1 MADRNGYIG
10 RAPGDSAVT
19 VARQTFSPTGVTT
32 DFTFASGYTV
42 GYLDLFLNGT
52 KLIEGVDYNATDTS
66 TISLVSAAIN
76 GDVLE
81 GVAYKAFN
89 LGDGSRIG
97 IQSAGT
103 LVGNVNNLNFVGV
116 GNSISLNGGTID
128 ILIEGGGGAGAAGTW
143 TNYDGNTGV
152 TTTKKV
158 KIQNNLEVTGV
169 TTSTGGF
176 VGALTG
182 NATGLTG
189 TPNITVGS
197 VTGTTGS
204 FSSNV
209 SIGGTLTYEDV
220 TNVDSV
226 GLVTARTGV
235 RVNAGGLIVT
245 AGVSTLAADLSIA
258 DKIVHTGDTNTAIR
272 FPAADTFTVE
282 TAGSERLRIDSNG
295 RLLAGTNSS
304 RSVGD
309 EVKLQI
315 EGTDQP
321 TSSLSATRN
330 SANAAGP
337 SLNFGKSRGSSV
349 GSNTVVQGDD
359 LLGNLNFFGADGT
372 DTNTKSA
379 SIQAFVDGT
388 PGSNDMPGRL
398 VFNTTSDGAASV
410 TERLRIASA
419 GQIGLGGANYG
430 TSGQVILSNGSGSAP
445 TWGNVPA
452 AGLTTEALVSSG
464 IVTTLNLTAAQDHKV
479 TASGITTI
487 TVSGGTEADSH
498 TVRIINSGITTV
510 GFSTYFLFPSGSAPS
525 LPTADGAISLI
536 SFTVNRVG
544 AGGTQLL
551 AGASLNFS

>member
-1 MADRNGYIG
+1 MADRSGYIG
-10 RAPGDSAVT
+10 RAPGDSSVT

-89 LGDGSRIG
+89 LGDARRIG

-103 LVGNVNNLNFVGV
+103 LVGNVDTLNFVGT
-116 GNSISLNGGTID
+116 GNTFALNGSTIDVSIS
-128 ILIEGGGGAGAAGTW
+128 GGGAGAGGTW
-143 TNYDGNTGV
+143 SNYDSNAGV

-189 TPNITVGS
+189 TPDINVRNIVG
-197 VTGTTGS
+197 VAATFTG
-204 FSSNV
+204 V
-209 SIGGTLTYEDV
+209 LTYEDV
-220 TNVDSV
+220 TNIDSI
-226 GLVTARTGV
+226 GIVTARSDV
-235 RVNAGGLIVT
+235 RVGRNFNVTGLSTFSSAATFNSTTQFNQNSAFANDKVLNFGG
-245 AGVSTLAADLSIA
+245 S
-258 DKIVHTGDTNTAIR
+258 
-272 FPAADTFTVE
+272 
-282 TAGSERLRIDSNG
+282 SNG
-295 RLLAGTNSS
+295 RILYVSGTNSFDVRVPGGSEDLKLGAGTNVRITNENGLTDRAVFDASGV
-304 RSVGD
+304 RITGIITATGGVQVGAG
-309 EVKLQI
+309 QSF
-315 EGTDQP
+315 GANGP
-321 TSSLSATRN
+321 TAVYY
-330 SANAAGP
+330 GD
-337 SLNFGKSRGSSV
+337 
-349 GSNTVVQGDD
+349 GSNLT
-359 LLGNLNFFGADGT
+359 NL
-372 DTNTKSA
+372 
-379 SIQAFVDGT
+379 
-388 PGSNDMPGRL
+388 
-398 VFNTTSDGAASV
+398 
-410 TERLRIASA
+410 
-419 GQIGLGGANYG
+419 
-430 TSGQVILSNGSGSAP
+430 
-445 TWGNVPA
+445 PA

-510 GFSTYFLFPSGSAPS
+510 GFSTYFLFPSGSTPS